1 VPVAPSYRITDVA
14 RAIAPDARHAIIG
27 LRPGEKP
34 HELLV
39 SQLEAPQCVRRD
51 NRLVICPVA
60 GRYDLDQYVA
70 ATGAEGLP
78 IPREYSS
85 NENDLWLTVQEIKAL
100 VGEEGLT

>member
-1 VPVAPSYRITDVA
+1 
-14 RAIAPDARHAIIG
+14 
-27 LRPGEKP
+27 
-34 HELLV
+34 
-39 SQLEAPQCVRRD
+39 
-51 NRLVICPVA
+51 VA

-100 VGEEGLT
+100 VGEAGLT